1 MSGDPLIDPSRDPLI
16 DPRGDPLID
25 PSGDPLIDELRA
37 ACEGEVTADASV
49 ADLTTLK
56 VGGTAR
62 AHVEA
67 MRDEDL
73 AAVGRACRQHDLPW
87 LIVGRGSNLLVADGG
102 WRGIAVSLGRGFRGY
117 EIDGDTVTAG
127 AAEPL
132 PSLAVKLAN
141 EGLGGFA
148 WAAAVPGSLGGGVRM
163 NAGAHGGEMADH
175 LVSAELFRLMS
186 GTRETW
192 PVDTLGLRYRHSE
205 LPSDAVVVAA
215 TLRLERG
222 ETDDVRVEISDIK
235 QWRRDHQPIN
245 EPNCGSVFT
254 NPEGDSAG
262 RLVEAVGGKELT
274 VGGASVSDLHANFI
288 VTRPGAT
295 AADVRELIRTLRQRV
310 ADEFGIVLRPEV
322 QMVGDFDDAGIDVTG
337 EHGSGDGPER

>member
-1 MSGDPLIDPSRDPLI
+1 MSDTTTGHTDDPLIA
-16 DPRGDPLID
+16 
-25 PSGDPLIDELRA
+25 ELRA
-37 ACEGEVTADASV
+37 ACEGEVTAGMPIAE
-49 ADLTTLK
+49 LTTLK
-56 VGGTAR
+56 VGGPAR

-73 AAVGRACRQHDLPW
+73 AAVGRACREHGLPW
-87 LIVGRGSNLLVADGG
+87 LVVGRGSNLLVADAG
-102 WRGIAVSLGRGFRGY
+102 WQGLAISLGRGFRGY
-117 EIDGDTVTAG
+117 EVDGDLVTAG

-141 EGLGGFA
+141 EGLSGFA

-163 NAGAHGGEMADH
+163 NAGAHGSEMADH
-175 LVSAELFRLMS
+175 LVSAELFRLSS
-186 GTRETW
+186 GVRETW
-192 PVDTLGLRYRHSE
+192 PVDHLGLRYRHSD

-215 TLRLERG
+215 TLRLAPG
-222 ETDDVRVEISDIK
+222 DTDAVRDEISEIK

-274 VGGASVSDLHANFI
+274 VGGARVSDLHANFI
-288 VTRPGAT
+288 ITTPGAT
-295 AADVRELIRTLRQRV
+295 AADVRALIRTLRQRV
-310 ADEFGIVLRPEV
+310 ADEFGIDLRPEV
-322 QMVGDFDDAGIDVTG
+322 QMVGDFDDAPPGAEG
-337 EHGSGDGPER
+337 